1 MRLRRSPSRPGPSE
15 LFTQWSGAVRPPDAF
30 ADPQIASAA
39 TDLVAALLE
48 RPLEVDAALERF
60 GRRAG
65 ASGWTLVDAA
75 EWIDRLA
82 RTATA
87 ESAPLR
93 RFDAAIALAQ
103 GWITGF
109 VHVLHDRGATDP
121 NTGLPTVAVLGVRL
135 RQVYDQ
141 CASLGIR
148 TESAF
153 SLLIADVELSA
164 FPPLLREAIQ
174 LLMAER
180 VRETFNSGE
189 TVCMASGTIVV
200 LVSRTPDLPGRM
212 ALLEASLRTVSLLED
227 APLVI
232 WLEDLPPSPERID
245 HLLLDVAG
253 G

>member
-1 MRLRRSPSRPGPSE
+1 
-15 LFTQWSGAVRPPDAF
+15 VRPPDAF

-65 ASGWTLVDAA
+65 AAGWTLVDAA
-75 EWIDRLA
+75 EWVDVLA
-82 RTATA
+82 RMAIPA
-87 ESAPLR
+87 SVALR
-93 RFDAAIALAQ
+93 RFDAGIALAR

-109 VHVLHDRGATDP
+109 VHVLHERGATDP
-121 NTGLPTVAVLGVRL
+121 NTGLPTVAVLAVRL

-141 CASLGIR
+141 CATLGIR
-148 TESAF
+148 TDSAF
-153 SLLIADVELSA
+153 ALLIADVDLSA

-189 TVCMASGTIVV
+189 TACMAGGTVVV
-200 LVSRTPDLPGRM
+200 LVSRTPDLVGRIAM
-212 ALLEASLRTVSLLED
+212 LEASLRTVSLLED

-232 WLEDLPPSPERID
+232 WLEDLPESPERID

>member
-1 MRLRRSPSRPGPSE
+1 MRLRRSSSPPGPSE
-15 LFTQWSGAVRPPDAF
+15 LFNRWSEAVRPPDAF
-30 ADPQIASAA
+30 ADPMLTSAA
-39 TDLVAALLE
+39 RDLVTALLE
-48 RPLEVDAALERF
+48 RPLEVDVALERF

-65 ASGWTLVDAA
+65 AAGWTLVDAA
-75 EWIDRLA
+75 EWVDVLA
-82 RTATA
+82 RVAIA
-87 ESAPLR
+87 ESTALR
-93 RFDAAIALAQ
+93 RFDAGIALAQ
-103 GWITGF
+103 GWTTAF
-109 VHVLHDRGATDP
+109 VHARHERGATDP
-121 NTGLPTVAVLGVRL
+121 NTGLPTLAVLAVRL

-148 TESAF
+148 TDLAF
-153 SLLIADVELSA
+153 ALLIADVDFSA

-174 LLMAER
+174 VLVAER
-180 VRETFNSGE
+180 VRETFSSGE
-189 TVCMASGTIVV
+189 TVCMANGTIVV

-212 ALLEASLRTVSLLED
+212 AMLEASLRTVSLLEE